1 MPVYNPPLRDMDFLF
16 NEVNDGARIQ
26 QLAGYEEI
34 DREML
39 VAVLEEAGKFTKEV
53 LLPINREG
61 DEQACQFNDGKVTTP
76 DGFKEAYQAF
86 IESGWNSIALNPE
99 YGGQGLPKSLHM
111 MVDEMIC
118 ATNVSFSLYPGL
130 TNGAWNSIEAYG
142 SDELKNLY
150 FPKMAEGIWSGS
162 MCLTE
167 PHSGTDLGL
176 VRTKAIAQD
185 DGRYAITGTK
195 IFITAGEHDLTEN
208 IIHLVLART
217 PDAPAGIKGIS
228 LFLVPKFLPNADTTP
243 GEQNNVSCGSIEHK
257 MGIKASATCTM
268 NFENASG
275 WLVGNLNEG
284 MRAMFKMMNIE
295 RLSVGMQGLGLA
307 DCAYQNAAV
316 YAQERLQGNAPGI
329 MGAEGPEPLTVHPD
343 IRRMLLTMRSL
354 VEGSRAVGIR
364 VGQWLDISSK
374 STDPAEKN
382 RTAGLVELLT
392 PVIKA
397 YFSDMASEVTN
408 LGVQI
413 FGGSGFVREQG
424 MEQLVRDARI
434 GQIYEG
440 TNGVQAMDLVGRK
453 LSARGGELTKT
464 YFDLISSYIEEQQ
477 SLENTQK
484 FIQPLKAAF
493 ERLVEATDF
502 INSRKREDPAE
513 AGAAA
518 VDYLQLFGLTAL
530 AFEWAQMAGI
540 GINKTED
547 NFYKAKVQTAQFYM
561 QRILPRTLTH
571 HAAILSGCS
580 SLMDFEDQAW

>member
-1 MPVYNPPLRDMDFLF
+1 MPVYNPPLREMDFLYY
-16 NEVNDGARIQ
+16 EVNDGKRIQ
-26 QLAGYEEI
+26 QLSGYEEI
-34 DREML
+34 DRDML
-39 VAVLEEAGKFTKEV
+39 AAVLEEAGKFTKEV
-53 LLPINREG
+53 LLPLNREA

-86 IESGWNSIALNPE
+86 IESGWNSIALDPE

-111 MVDEMIC
+111 LVDEMIC

-142 SDELKNLY
+142 SDEIKNLY

-176 VRTKAIAQD
+176 VRTKAILKD
-185 DGRYAITGTK
+185 DGSYAISGTK

-228 LFLVPKFLPNADTTP
+228 LFLVPKFIPNADTTP
-243 GEQNNVSCGSIEHK
+243 GEQNTVSCGSIEHK

-268 NFENASG
+268 NFENATG

-307 DCAYQNAAV
+307 DCAYQNAVV
-316 YAQERLQGNAPGI
+316 YAQERLQGNTPGA
-329 MGAEGPEPLTVHPD
+329 MGTDGPEPLTVHPD

-354 VEGSRAVGIR
+354 VEGSRALGIR
-364 VGQWLDISSK
+364 VGQWLDIATK
-374 STDPAEKN
+374 SIDPEEKN
-382 RTAGLVELLT
+382 RYAGLVELLT

-397 YFSDMASEVTN
+397 YFTDMGSEVTN
-408 LGVQI
+408 LGMQI
-413 FGGSGFVREQG
+413 FGGSGFIREQG

-453 LSARGGELTKT
+453 LSARGGEYAQS
-464 YFDLISSYIEEQQ
+464 YFDLISSYIEQKQ
-477 SLENTQK
+477 SVENAQE
-484 FIQPLKAAF
+484 FILPLKAAF
-493 ERLVEATDF
+493 ERLVETTDF
-502 INSRKREDPAE
+502 INSGKKENPAE
-513 AGAAA
+513 IGAAA

-530 AFEWAQMAGI
+530 AFEWAQMAEKSI
-540 GINKTED
+540 DNTED
-547 NFYKAKVQTAQFYM
+547 DFYKAKVQTAQFYM
-561 QRILPRTLTH
+561 QRVLPRTLSH
-571 HAAILSGCS
+571 HAAILSGCDT
-580 SLMDFEDQAW
+580 LMDFTDKAW